1 MTTQRKNIQKE
12 QFFTNF
18 ETAEKFSKFLK
29 TQSWFSSIGTIIEPS
44 SGDGAWLRYLDVD
57 LAYDIDTKHEDVSKI
72 DDFLTY
78 NVKEDIKKKGKVLY
92 VGNPPFGTGYM
103 NPLAK
108 GFFNHS
114 AKFANT
120 IAFIVPAKYH
130 SSWKVHKQLDKSF
143 GLYFT
148 EILPKNSFLM
158 NGKEH
163 NVNCCM
169 QIWSKKKLGKSL
181 RFTKY
186 LPTKHE
192 DFDMFLTCDNVK
204 GREDARDKLRN
215 KQYWEFGLKYWGK
228 ISVCDIDDIP
238 INTTTHYLIKSN
250 KPFVRKIF
258 ENINWKNYITN
269 MGAPNMGGKSLL
281 VKAYEETKKSIKLDY

>member
-1 MTTQRKNIQKE
+1 MSLDKFYTSKGVAKKFIDKINNICPLDTFDK
-12 QFFTNF
+12 
-18 ETAEKFSKFLK
+18 
-29 TQSWFSSIGTIIEPS
+29 IIEPS
-44 SGDGAWLRYLDVD
+44 AGCGNILNFLPKDKTIGIDIEPEGDN
-57 LAYDIDTKHEDVSKI
+57 I
-72 DDFLTY
+72 
-78 NVKEDIKKKGKVLY
+78 IKKDYFKYESDYDPLTNNIKIAVI
-92 VGNPPFGTGYM
+92 GNPPFGSGYM

-108 GFFNHS
+108 RFFNHS
-114 AKFANT
+114 APFAEM
-120 IAFIVPAKYH
+120 IAFIVPAKWQT
-130 SSWKVHKQLDKSF
+130 SWKVHKQLDKSF

-163 NVNCCM
+163 DVNCCM

-181 RFTKY
+181 RFTKSP
-186 LPTKHE
+186 PTKHE

-281 VKAYEETKKSIKLDY
+281 VKAYEETKKSIKLES

>member
-1 MTTQRKNIQKE
+1 MSEVQKHISLEGKTILEPCGGTGEFIKGLQRIGIPDSNIIS
-12 QFFTNF
+12 FD
-18 ETAEKFSKFLK
+18 
-29 TQSWFSSIGTIIEPS
+29 IEPKHS
-44 SGDGAWLRYLDVD
+44 LVQKGDYL
-57 LAYDIDTKHEDVSKI
+57 E
-72 DDFLTY
+72 
-78 NVKEDIKKKGKVLY
+78 KEFENTEGLISIT
-92 VGNPPFGTGYM
+92 NPPFGRSSS
-103 NPLAK
+103 LAK
-108 GFFNHS
+108 RFFNHS
-114 AKFANT
+114 APFAEM
-120 IAFIVPAKYH
+120 IAFIVPAKWQT
-130 SSWKVHKQLDKSF
+130 SWKVHKQLDESF
-143 GLYFT
+143 DLYFT

-163 NVNCCM
+163 DVNCCM

-181 RFTKY
+181 RFTKSP
-186 LPTKHE
+186 PTKHE

-269 MGAPNMGGKSLL
+269 MGAPNMG
-281 VKAYEETKKSIKLDY
+281 